1 MNDLINMILGAVIL
15 LMEDNGQNVEKGNKN
30 A

>member
-1 MNDLINMILGAVIL
+1 MNDLINLILGAVIL
-15 LMEDNGQNVEKGNKN
+15 LMEDNGQNGEKGNIN

>member
-1 MNDLINMILGAVIL
+1 MNDLINLILGAVIL

>member
-1 MNDLINMILGAVIL
+1 MNDLINLILGAVIL
-15 LMEDNGQNVEKGNKN
+15 LMEDNGKNGEKGNIN

>member
-15 LMEDNGQNVEKGNKN
+15 LMEDNDQNVEKGNKN

>member
-15 LMEDNGQNVEKGNKN
+15 LMKDNGQNVEKGNKN